1 MGLLI
6 QFINFLSKLGSAAER
21 EERLVEL
28 TQKISEMM
36 EEKVRLNIMMEE
48 NVILMIDENDGGEGE
63 DLSSSI
69 LCWMINDGEKVS
81 HIRMIFL

>member
-1 MGLLI
+1 M
-6 QFINFLSKLGSAAER
+6 
-21 EERLVEL
+21 VEL

-48 NVILMIDENDGGEGE
+48 KVILMIDENDGGEGE

-69 LCWMINDGEKVS
+69 FMMDDK
-81 HIRMIFL
+81 

>member
-28 TQKISEMM
+28 TQKFSEMM
-36 EEKVRLNIMMEE
+36 EEKVNIFFFNILMEE
-48 NVILMIDENDGGEGE
+48 VILMMDENDGGEGE
-63 DLSSSI
+63 AQYY
-69 LCWMINDGEKVS
+69 DGGEGAD
-81 HIRMIFL
+81 FFP

>member
-28 TQKISEMM
+28 TQKFSEMM
-36 EEKVRLNIMMEE
+36 EEKVNIFFFNILMEE
-48 NVILMIDENDGGEGE
+48 VILMMDENDGGEGE
-63 DLSSSI
+63 SQYY
-69 LCWMINDGEKVS
+69 DGGEGAD
-81 HIRMIFL
+81 FFP

>member
-28 TQKISEMM
+28 TQKFSEMM
-36 EEKVRLNIMMEE
+36 EEKVNIFFFNILMEE
-48 NVILMIDENDGGEGE
+48 VILMMDENDGGEGE
-63 DLSSSI
+63 AQYY
-69 LCWMINDGEKVS
+69 DGGEGADC
-81 HIRMIFL
+81 FP